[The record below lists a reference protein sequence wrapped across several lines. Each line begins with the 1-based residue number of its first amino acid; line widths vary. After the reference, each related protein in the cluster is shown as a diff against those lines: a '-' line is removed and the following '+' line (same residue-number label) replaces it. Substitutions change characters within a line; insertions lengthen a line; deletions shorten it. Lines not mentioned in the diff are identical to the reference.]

1 MLSALFHA
9 AVKRIKK
16 KRNIQLT
23 IMEKHCIISIVVKD
37 NVL

>member
-9 AVKRIKK
+9 AVKRIK

>member
-16 KRNIQLT
+16 AKY
-23 IMEKHCIISIVVKD
+23 SVD
-37 NVL
+37 NYGKALYN